1 MKKTINELVELLK
14 EKSEMITLNKKTK
27 DVDYRQLISEYNI
40 ESKSIICKRE
50 SLQIKADECLMEIK
64 EDGDN
69 YKIIRL
75 ESYVPLLAFNII
87 EEKEE
92 GFIYQEVQKI
102 HHTSDDF
109 IDGDLGER
117 IEAFKY
123 YHLQVTD
130 LTKLDKNEWV
140 VFDDTVDE
148 IINEIRTKGLLKMP
162 KMIISDKKSLIDG
175 IHRLNAL
182 LKIGITNYPCYV
194 GSNLN
199 IEQMKKQ
206 EFIKPKKKNKL
217 PKQKR

>member
-1 MKKTINELVELLK
+1 MKKTINDLVKLLK
-14 EKSEMITLNKKTK
+14 EKSKIIILNKKTK
-27 DVDYRQLISEYNI
+27 DVDYKQLISEYNI
-40 ESKSIICKRE
+40 ESKSIIYKRT

-64 EDGDN
+64 EEGDN
-69 YKIIRL
+69 YKTTRL
-75 ESYVPLLAFNII
+75 ESYVPLLDFNII

-109 IDGDLGER
+109 IDGDLGDR
-117 IEAFKY
+117 IEEFKY
-123 YHLQVTD
+123 YHLQVID
-130 LTKLDKNEWV
+130 LMTLNKDEWI
-140 VFDDTVDE
+140 VFDDAVDDIVDE
-148 IINEIRTKGLLKMP
+148 IKTKGLQDMP